1 MYNEGRKCELEMTG
15 MISRLSVYME
25 GRDDMHYVIGDVH
38 GCYSELMALLDKIE
52 SQDAEAQIIFVGD
65 WVDRGSEQ
73 KQVLDWMMEHITEDG
88 KYQSVRGNHDEDA
101 WEWYKGEYEPWR
113 KWNPECE
120 KELSQPPYSNY
131 NFYEVVQNEY
141 KHDLKQ
147 LEPLIDKLHNL
158 PYNKLVEV
166 ESRNH
171 KKVKYRI
178 AHAWH
183 EHRDDVSKWSK
194 IEANLYVR
202 KYAIGN
208 RDNPEEIYVHGHT
221 PTIVENYYFA
231 GNPRFE
237 RPGMI
242 SYRENAINVD
252 GGCCFL
258 MHDPF
263 HPCMLCGICLETLE
277 EFYCDTLEN
286 RLRMGIRHYLEEHPD
301 KVGEE
306 GFEATLERMVQ
317 EKRVRYDKVVED
329 RHRINILKRLGERE

>member
-1 MYNEGRKCELEMTG
+1 MGTLFA
-15 MISRLSVYME
+15 I
-25 GRDDMHYVIGDVH
+25 
-38 GCYSELMALLDKIE
+38 
-52 SQDAEAQIIFVGD
+52 
-65 WVDRGSEQ
+65 
-73 KQVLDWMMEHITEDG
+73 
-88 KYQSVRGNHDEDA
+88 
-101 WEWYKGEYEPWR
+101 GEYEPWR

-208 RDNPEEIYVHGHT
+208 RDNP
-221 PTIVENYYFA
+221 
-231 GNPRFE
+231 
-237 RPGMI
+237 
-242 SYRENAINVD
+242 
-252 GGCCFL
+252 
-258 MHDPF
+258 
-263 HPCMLCGICLETLE
+263 
-277 EFYCDTLEN
+277 
-286 RLRMGIRHYLEEHPD
+286 D

-329 RHRINILKRLGERE
+329 RHRINILKRLGERIGKVSCGMVCMAPEIC